1 MAERVGVN
9 GAPASL
15 GDRALDGRGQLFLEG
30 GQKMVW
36 KEDSELQCKGLRKLL
51 YAGMC
56 VFFLHS
62 LLCSFIHFNTD

>member
-1 MAERVGVN
+1 
-9 GAPASL
+9 
-15 GDRALDGRGQLFLEG
+15 
-30 GQKMVW
+30 MVW

-62 LLCSFIHFNTD
+62 LLCSFIHFNTDAFSILLLIVSPQQLDMIKSISSLK